1 MNLAVFERMEVLA
14 KACLSK
20 RGHPNAEA
28 FGRRACLSPSW
39 AVARRASCAGAELA
53 KDLWREKTD
62 LSEQLDRCIK
72 HRSERGDGIEFTFPA
87 VASPHPLHRGLSPG

>member
-1 MNLAVFERMEVLA
+1 MNLTVFERMEVLA

-62 LSEQLDRCIK
+62 LS
-72 HRSERGDGIEFTFPA
+72 
-87 VASPHPLHRGLSPG
+87 